1 MYLMLAFPQVTLF
14 CYCSVRTYISST
26 YKTLVFFSF
35 TLEELQSMMYQ
46 KVAEFS

>member
-1 MYLMLAFPQVTLF
+1 MHLTLAFPQVTLF
-14 CYCSVRTYISST
+14 CYCSVHTCNSPT
-26 YKTLVFFSF
+26 YKTLVFCSF